1 MSKHRQAE
9 IKTFSFSDLNSDHVV
24 SGSKFQ
30 AFSFQNLG
38 GVEDKTKV
46 SDEVVR
52 QERSF
57 EKKNNFRIDEK
68 VRQSRGLAG
77 QEQNDT
83 EKAISAEVE
92 RRLAAAFQDAYKEGL
107 EKGRLEGKSES
118 LEQFQ
123 EALDEKLND
132 LSAQLMEVQMQSETL
147 YAKNRKDIYEFIKRF
162 TKWIVMKEIN
172 EPVYLEQLLEKLVLE
187 LNARKNIIVKVGRD
201 NFAQMP
207 EVIKLVESKLGQLQ
221 NIRVEIVPQM
231 VHPGIV
237 LESENALIDGSL
249 EGVFRSIDQI
259 FEQVIPNE

>member
-1 MSKHRQAE
+1 MSKQRQAE
-9 IKTFSFSDLNSDHVV
+9 IKNFSFSDLNSDHVV
-24 SGSKFQ
+24 GGSKFQ

-38 GVEDKTKV
+38 SGEDKGRV

-52 QERSF
+52 QERTF

-77 QEQNDT
+77 QEQSDT
-83 EKAISAEVE
+83 EKKINEEVE
-92 RRLAAAFQDAYKEGL
+92 RRLTESFEAAYKEGL

-123 EALDEKLND
+123 EALDEKLSD
-132 LSAQLMEVQMQSETL
+132 FSAQLLEVQKQSENL

-172 EPVYLEQLLEKLVLE
+172 EPLYLEQLLEKLILE
-187 LNARKNIIVKVGRD
+187 LNARKNIIVKVGQK

-237 LESENALIDGSL
+237 LESDNALIDGSL